1 MKKKRKG
8 GRGGEG
14 RLHVQEEEEYIQ
26 EFGIKTCRKKTTWK
40 T

>member
-1 MKKKRKG
+1 M
-8 GRGGEG
+8 
-14 RLHVQEEEEYIQ
+14 LHVQEDEEYIW

>member
-1 MKKKRKG
+1 M
-8 GRGGEG
+8 
-14 RLHVQEEEEYIQ
+14 LHVQEEEEYIL